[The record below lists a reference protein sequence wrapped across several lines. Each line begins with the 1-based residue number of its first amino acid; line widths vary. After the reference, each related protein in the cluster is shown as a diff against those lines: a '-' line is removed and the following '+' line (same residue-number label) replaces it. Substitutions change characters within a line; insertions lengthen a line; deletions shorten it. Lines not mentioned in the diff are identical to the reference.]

1 VPKDTPGRIAT
12 LDGLRAISIAIVF
25 AAHLVGHGAPVALE
39 HFLADFGVRTFFV
52 VSGFLITTLLL
63 RERTKT
69 GSISLRSFYVRRV
82 FRIFPAFYFYL
93 GCMVVARALGWIEVS
108 NEDFAFAATYT
119 MNFHAHRA
127 WWVGHLWS
135 LAVEEQFYLLWPMM
149 MYALG
154 TPRARTGALVAIV
167 CAPILRVVATRIWP
181 AMSELN
187 DQAFPFVFDSLAIG
201 CVLAIARDTLEADQ
215 RYTALLDSPAFWL
228 VPALCI
234 ASLAIQKPIF
244 NLGVGV
250 SLGNLGIALA
260 IHKCVRA
267 PDTAV
272 GRVLEWKPLVWI
284 GTLSYSLYL
293 WQQPFLN
300 RHSDAWFAAFPQNL
314 GLAFAAAMVS
324 YYLVEQPVLNWRARR
339 RASAG

>member
-1 VPKDTPGRIAT
+1 MPKDTPGRIAT
-12 LDGLRAISIAIVF
+12 LDGLRAISILIVF
-25 AAHLVGHGAPVALE
+25 GAHLGGTRNAMHAAPQ
-39 HFLADFGVRTFFV
+39 FFADLGVRTFFV
-52 VSGFLITTLLL
+52 ISGFLITTLLL

-93 GCMVVARALGWIEVS
+93 ACMVILSALGWIEIS
-108 NEDFAFAATYT
+108 NADFAFAATYT

-135 LAVEEQFYLLWPMM
+135 LAVEEQFYLLWPFM

-154 TPRARTGALVAIV
+154 TPRARNGALVAIA
-167 CAPILRVVATRIWP
+167 CAPILRVVATRLWP
-181 AMSELN
+181 VLSDLN

-201 CVLAIARDTLEADQ
+201 CVLAIARDLLEANK
-215 RYTALLDSPAFWL
+215 RYIALLDSPVFWI

-234 ASLAIQKPIF
+234 VALSIEKPIF

-250 SLGNLGIALA
+250 SAGNLGIALT

-267 PDTAV
+267 PETLV
-272 GRVLEWKPLVWI
+272 GRALEWRPLVWI

-300 RHSDAWFAAFPQNL
+300 RHSDGWFAAFPQNL
-314 GLAFAAAMVS
+314 GLAVAAAMVS
-324 YYLVEQPVLNWRARR
+324 YYLVERPVLRWRARR
-339 RASAG
+339 RR

>member
-12 LDGLRAISIAIVF
+12 LDGLRAISILVVF
-25 AAHLVGHGAPVALE
+25 AAHIGGTRHAPIGPS
-39 HFLADFGVRTFFV
+39 HFLADLGVRTFFII
-52 VSGFLITTLLL
+52 SGFLITTLLL

-69 GSISLRSFYVRRV
+69 GSISLGSFYVRRV

-93 GCMVVARALGWIEVS
+93 GCMVVARALGWVDIS

-119 MNFHAHRA
+119 MNFHAQRA

-154 TPRARTGALVAIV
+154 TPRARNGAVVAIV
-167 CAPILRVVATRIWP
+167 CAPILRVVATRMWP
-181 AMSELN
+181 AMSNLN

-201 CVLAIARDTLEADQ
+201 CVLAIARDTLEANP
-215 RYTALLDSPAFWL
+215 RYTALLDSPAFWI

-234 ASLAIQKPIF
+234 AALAIQKPIF

-250 SLGNLGIALA
+250 TVGNLGIALV

-267 PDTAV
+267 PETIV
-272 GRVLEWKPLVWI
+272 GRALEWKPLVWI

-300 RHSDAWFAAFPQNL
+300 RHSDTWFTAFPQNL
-314 GLAFAAAMVS
+314 GLALAAAMVS
-324 YYLVEQPVLNWRARR
+324 YYLVERPVLSWRARR
-339 RASAG
+339 KH